1 MKYKAHL
8 KGYELLKEEDL
19 LHELLKHRGVENPS
33 KLLSVSGND
42 IHDGMLFK
50 NMLKGLKLLKKH
62 IKNNS
67 TICIIVDSD
76 FDGYSSASV
85 IYQYIKNISHSIQIV
100 FVIHSKKEHGIKLE
114 ELKNISYD
122 LLIVPD
128 AGSSDLNEIKELH
141 KQGKDILILDHHKF
155 KSDSDYAVIINCQ
168 DRQYPNNTLAGV
180 GVTYKFCKEFDK
192 KYGYDFADSYLDLVA
207 CGMVADDMD
216 LRDYETRYLVLE
228 GLKQLSSDNCNRL
241 LKEICLKN
249 EKRIKKTP
257 TILNVGWNIAPLINA
272 VTRVG
277 TMEEKENLF
286 KAMIGVEEYVEYQP
300 RRKKKTDPKPSLE
313 TVSLQ
318 KDMARQLVNIKS
330 RQDKLVKKG
339 MELLNEKIENENLDN
354 NKIIF
359 VDGTNEIEQ
368 TFTGLVANKISEKY
382 KRPSIILKEKDNKL
396 YGGSGR
402 NYKLFEVDNLMQF
415 LLSIETF
422 NSVSGHPNAFGFELK
437 KDSLG
442 KTIEICNEELKDIKL
457 DEVHHVDYTIP
468 IGRLKEKDICQVGRW
483 NDIWGNT
490 LPEPQFAITN
500 ISITSDNIQ
509 LIGEKQNT
517 IKIEKQIGSKK
528 IVFIKQG
535 GVEEYNQM
543 IGKQT
548 KGLGKRTV
556 KKLSMEIIGTF
567 QVNHFNNNEYPQIKI
582 IDYSIK
588 EGKKLEF

>member
-1 MKYKAHL
+1 MKYKAHS
-8 KGYELLKEEDL
+8 KGYEFLKEEDL
-19 LHELLKHRGVENPS
+19 LHELLKYRGVENPS
-33 KLLSVSGND
+33 RLLNISESD

-67 TICIIVDSD
+67 VICIIVDSD
-76 FDGYSSASV
+76 FDGYSSSALM
-85 IYQYIKNISHSIQIV
+85 YQYIKDISPNTQII
-100 FVIHSKKEHGIKLE
+100 FVIHNKKEHGIKLE
-114 ELKNISYD
+114 ELKEVEYD

-128 AGSSDLNEIKELH
+128 AGSGDLKEMKELH

-155 KSDSDYAVIINCQ
+155 KTDSDYAVIINSQ
-168 DRQYPNNTLAGV
+168 DKQYPNNTLAGV

-192 KYGYDFADSYLDLVA
+192 KYSYNFADSYLDLVA

-228 GLKQLSSDNCNRL
+228 GLKKLGTDNCNKL

-249 EKRIKKTP
+249 EKRIKEIP

-277 TMEEKENLF
+277 TMEEKQNLF

-300 RRKKKTDPKPSLE
+300 RRKKKTDPKPPVE
-313 TVSLQ
+313 IVSLQ

-339 MELLNEKIENENLDN
+339 MELLNEKIKNENLDN

-359 VDGTNEIEQ
+359 VNGTGDIEQ
-368 TFTGLVANKISEKY
+368 TFTGLVANKISEEY
-382 KRPSIILKEKDNKL
+382 RRPSIILREKDEKH

-402 NYKLFEVDNLMQF
+402 NYDLFEVDNLMKF
-415 LLSIETF
+415 LLSTETF
-422 NSVSGHPNAFGFELK
+422 NSVSGHSNAFGFELK
-437 KDSLG
+437 KDNLEKAIQIS
-442 KTIEICNEELKDIKL
+442 NEKLKDVKL
-457 DEVHHVDYTIP
+457 DEVYHVDYVIP

-483 NDIWGNT
+483 NNVWGNT

-509 LIGEKQNT
+509 LMGEKQNL
-517 IKIEKQIGSKK
+517 IKIEKQIGSRK
-528 IVFIKQG
+528 ITFVKQG
-535 GVEEYNQM
+535 GAEEYNQM
-543 IGKQT
+543 IGKQS

-556 KKLSMEIIGTF
+556 KRLNMEIIGTF
-567 QVNHFNNNEYPQIKI
+567 QVNCFNNNEYPQIKI
-582 IDYSIK
+582 IDYNIK
-588 EGKKLEF
+588 ESKKLEF